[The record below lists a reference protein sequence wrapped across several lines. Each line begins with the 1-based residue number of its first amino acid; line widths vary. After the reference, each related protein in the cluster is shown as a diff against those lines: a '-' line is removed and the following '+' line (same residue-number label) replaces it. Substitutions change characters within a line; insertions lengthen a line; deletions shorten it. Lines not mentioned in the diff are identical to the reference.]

1 MNAIFNFYFT
11 FFNHKRYSRYNVNEA
26 GDRLALAT
34 HLKGMAVQRPD
45 LLKAFRRKVVE
56 PGFGGQGFIESMI
69 PKIHQSRELIDSY
82 ESKSNSSTRKIDLEV
97 DGGINIDTAT
107 KVVDAGANIIVAGSA
122 VYNKTKPIK
131 QSISDLRNSLIR

>member
-1 MNAIFNFYFT
+1 M
-11 FFNHKRYSRYNVNEA
+11 SV
-26 GDRLALAT
+26 L
-34 HLKGMAVQRPD
+34 PD
-45 LLKAFRRKVVE
+45 LLELVSQVLIMTVE

-82 ESKSNSSTRKIDLEV
+82 VSKSNSSTGKIDLEV

-122 VYNKTKPIK
+122 VYNKTKTIK